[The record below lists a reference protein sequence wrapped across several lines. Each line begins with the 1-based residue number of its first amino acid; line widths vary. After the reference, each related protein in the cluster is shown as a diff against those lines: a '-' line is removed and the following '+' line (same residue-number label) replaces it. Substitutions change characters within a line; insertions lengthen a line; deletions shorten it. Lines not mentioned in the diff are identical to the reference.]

1 MQESNKQESRLKE
14 ARRSRAPHNIA
25 SNDAAISGTLAQ
37 GQFEDSSVDNFGTI
51 DPSKGE
57 PLQLDAATLSSSNVT
72 QNAIVRLRPED
83 SEQRINTRIEDDQGT
98 IQTIALVHNQT
109 NAIGDASHTQD
120 DQVVQDSITEDNETP
135 IQSQQKDKDDNE
147 DYPSQIARRRS
158 NQQAATR
165 NAVTKKPATEVL
177 QNDTMSQGTNSAQVR
192 KTHLTIEQAESEL
205 LTEGLNVKK

>member
-51 DPSKGE
+51 DPRKGE

-98 IQTIALVHNQT
+98 IQTIALVHN
-109 NAIGDASHTQD
+109 
-120 DQVVQDSITEDNETP
+120 
-135 IQSQQKDKDDNE
+135 
-147 DYPSQIARRRS
+147 
-158 NQQAATR
+158 
-165 NAVTKKPATEVL
+165 
-177 QNDTMSQGTNSAQVR
+177 
-192 KTHLTIEQAESEL
+192 
-205 LTEGLNVKK
+205 